1 MPASDQI
8 RPSTRRPP
16 LGAPRRARR
25 ALAATGGA
33 VVLLVALAACGK
45 DDAPAPAASSTPA
58 TTVAATTGTTGPAN
72 PLMAHEDPRSNT
84 GVPGPN
90 GSTCI
95 SKAPGE
101 VYTAAEAF
109 IRFSPE
115 TICPGF
121 VTIAVDTP
129 VTFDNRDTAPHEVK
143 ITRGAAADAPVVAT
157 QTVAPGQQW
166 SQSWSAADNL
176 AFRIDA
182 IPSFVGTITVTG

>member
-1 MPASDQI
+1 MPVSD
-8 RPSTRRPP
+8 PTPA
-16 LGAPRRARR
+16 LPRRERR
-25 ALAATGGA
+25 RLATAAGL
-33 VVLLVALAACGK
+33 VLLAGLAACGK
-45 DDAPAPAASSTPA
+45 DATPSSSPSTSPA
-58 TTVAATTGTTGPAN
+58 TTVAATTGTTAAAN
-72 PLMAHEDPRSNT
+72 PLMAHGDPESNT
-84 GVPGPN
+84 GVPGPG

-101 VYTAAEAF
+101 VYSASEAF

-121 VTIAVDTP
+121 VTVTVGTP
-129 VTFDNRDTAPHEVK
+129 VTFDNRDTAPHEVR
-143 ITRGAAADAPVVAT
+143 ITRGAAADAPVVAS

-166 SQSWSAADNL
+166 AQSWSAADNL

>member
-1 MPASDQI
+1 MP
-8 RPSTRRPP
+8 PSATVLAIGIAIGRRP
-16 LGAPRRARR
+16 R
-25 ALAATGGA
+25 LAAA
-33 VVLLVALAACGK
+33 AAAELLLLGLAACGK
-45 DDAPAPAASSTPA
+45 DATPAPGASSTPA
-58 TTVAATTGTTGPAN
+58 TTAAATTGTTATPN
-72 PLMAHEDPRSNT
+72 PLMAHGDPESNT
-84 GVPGPN
+84 GVPGPG
-90 GSTCI
+90 GSSCI

-101 VYTAAEAF
+101 VYSAAEAV

-121 VTIAVDTP
+121 VTVPVGTP

-143 ITRGAAADAPVVAT
+143 ITRGAAPDAPVIAS

-166 SQSWSAADNL
+166 AQSWSAADNL